1 MEINN
6 PSSGL
11 NSTEVHARERVLIDP
26 IDEYPDVLAPNSTK
40 SNAIQGHMSMGN
52 HPIERNDGQLSP
64 NFISQV
70 AVGEPPSNP
79 NFDNLASIQ
88 DKTLPLNSTTSNTSS
103 VPVHSVNS
111 LANLTGNFEPS

>member
-52 HPIERNDGQLSP
+52 HPIE
-64 NFISQV
+64 
-70 AVGEPPSNP
+70 
-79 NFDNLASIQ
+79 
-88 DKTLPLNSTTSNTSS
+88 
-103 VPVHSVNS
+103 
-111 LANLTGNFEPS
+111 